1 LLGEL
6 RERGAKAGDRVSFS
20 PDVARRIKEQHF
32 DLAALRDRGYAYER
46 LDQLTM
52 ELLLG
57 VR

>member
-1 LLGEL
+1 LH
-6 RERGAKAGDRVSFS
+6 ERGATVGDRVRFS

>member
-1 LLGEL
+1 V
-6 RERGAKAGDRVSFS
+6 RFS
-20 PDVARRIKEQHF
+20 PDAARRIRDQSF
-32 DLAALRDRGYAYER
+32 DLDALRNRGYAYER